1 MQPVVTFIATGM
13 LTNSATH
20 LVRIF
25 QQQSNPPTFWGDIT
39 DLAAGGSD
47 GFYDVADWGCESV
60 EDLGSWLLDYMANCN
75 EADILTP
82 VYDPHGLLG
91 RTAILTGHPPVTAGP
106 PHLHQPIQPIPRN
119 GTEPLKVGDHV
130 RIVREGQDLGDTDF
144 EHSVIEA
151 PALLARLEALLAAQS
166 AYRPGDCEAFAAL
179 CREFLDARAAV
190 AKASAAVVPTPMVP
204 TFTVFCQETGG
215 TGTIHIDTVEAAD
228 LESAIIAAKQ
238 QCIDD
243 WSAGTTEAASPWN
256 METVHC
262 LGVAAGDVEIL
273 HWQDQDQTP

>member
-1 MQPVVTFIATGM
+1 
-13 LTNSATH
+13 
-20 LVRIF
+20 
-25 QQQSNPPTFWGDIT
+25 
-39 DLAAGGSD
+39 
-47 GFYDVADWGCESV
+47 
-60 EDLGSWLLDYMANCN
+60 
-75 EADILTP
+75 
-82 VYDPHGLLG
+82 
-91 RTAILTGHPPVTAGP
+91 
-106 PHLHQPIQPIPRN
+106 LHQPIQPIPRN

-144 EHSVIEA
+144 EHSVIET

-228 LESAIIAAKQ
+228 LDAAILAGRL
-238 QCIDD
+238 QCLAD
-243 WSAGTTEAASPWN
+243 WIGGASGEDAPFAL
-256 METVHC
+256 EDIHC

-273 HWQDQDQTP
+273 HWQDQEQTQ